1 MAIYFE
7 VGAFLVALFLVYLL
21 LRFLL
26 NPLHI
31 IANSILGIVCFFVVN
46 TFAGV
51 GIPITLLSVGVVAVG
66 GILGVILVFLLH
78 FTGLGF
84 L

>member
-7 VGAFLVALFLVYLL
+7 VGAVLVALFVLYLL
-21 LRFLL
+21 VRFLF

-31 IANSILGIVCFFVVN
+31 IANSIFGIVVFFLMN
-46 TFAGV
+46 SFFGV
-51 GIPITLLSVGVVAVG
+51 GIPITLLSVGVVAIG

-78 FTGLGF
+78 ATGLGF
-84 L
+84 